1 MKKRDYSHTCC
12 LAIFCWSVL
21 PASCYNPSVSTTQPP
36 TGEAV
41 QGVFVANRDSLR
53 TDSIDRAIFQQKLRI
68 AAPYPTLQQKTLAV
82 MRSFIGTPYRTGDLD
97 AFETERLVVTLRSLD
112 CWTSIE
118 ACLSIA
124 LCAEAGAQ
132 DFQHYRDYLRQLR
145 YWGGHIQGYGSRIHY
160 FSGWILQNEQH
171 GYFRDISAELGGV
184 PYQKAI
190 TYLTD
195 IPWYYPQ
202 LNDTTTYRQVA
213 TAQQRIGAH
222 PWRYVPK
229 AKVAAIEPLLQD
241 GDIIALTSAR
251 PNFDIEHQG
260 FAIRK
265 QGRVY
270 LLHASSGGQKVRV
283 SAKPLHEYLAA
294 NATMSGMMVLRVR
307 K

>member
-1 MKKRDYSHTCC
+1 
-12 LAIFCWSVL
+12 
-21 PASCYNPSVSTTQPP
+21 
-36 TGEAV
+36 
-41 QGVFVANRDSLR
+41 
-53 TDSIDRAIFQQKLRI
+53 
-68 AAPYPTLQQKTLAV
+68 

-124 LCAEAGAQ
+124 LCSEAGTT
-132 DFQHYRDYLRQLR
+132 DFQRYRDHLRSLR
-145 YWGGHIQGYGSRIHY
+145 YWDGHIQGYGSRIHY
-160 FSGWILQNEQH
+160 FSGWILQNEQQ

-190 TYLTD
+190 TYMTD

-213 TAQQRIGAH
+213 MAQQRIGAH
-222 PWRYVPK
+222 PWHYVPK

-260 FAIRK
+260 FAIRQK
-265 QGRVY
+265 GRIF

-283 SAKPLHEYLAA
+283 STKPLSEYLAA
-294 NATMSGMMVLRVR
+294 NGAMSGVVVLRVR
-307 K
+307 